1 MVVTG
6 GSNSTHLVEAVE
18 AFPFHIHA
26 INWRLEIV
34 CLQAR
39 RIRTRRRTK
48 LIVLVVLDE
57 GPQPPVVRLQ
67 GGRWEVTGR
76 RWEVGGGRREV
87 GSRTWASGTSIK
99 RATFFSADSSRGL
112 RGVAPHLRSALTST
126 SCFVLCAS
134 FPFFVLL
141 TQVVLSTSCV
151 HFLLCTSY
159 CALPTVAL
167 PTVHFLLVCPTIFGA
182 QHQELAH
189 RRTTGVDVS
198 IRPVHHR
205 P

>member
-67 GGRWEVTGR
+67 GGRWE
-76 RWEVGGGRREV
+76 GGR
-87 GSRTWASGTSIK
+87 
-99 RATFFSADSSRGL
+99 
-112 RGVAPHLRSALTST
+112 
-126 SCFVLCAS
+126 
-134 FPFFVLL
+134 
-141 TQVVLSTSCV
+141 
-151 HFLLCTSY
+151 
-159 CALPTVAL
+159 
-167 PTVHFLLVCPTIFGA
+167 
-182 QHQELAH
+182 
-189 RRTTGVDVS
+189 VDGGKES
-198 IRPVHHR
+198 
-205 P
+205 